1 MDNFNNK
8 VTMAIEDWYNVQ
20 NDDGDYEF
28 AYGTV
33 DFLST
38 RPNSHK
44 HIFTEDVIK
53 EYAPSVI
60 NKWVIAYYDENKGD
74 VTTHVHNQHI
84 IGRVPEQEVKYRY
97 DEDGYLVASVDVILS
112 KLYATDVYELF
123 KKYNYRSV
131 SIEELVG
138 FSEDTEMFED
148 GLQEKKVTGFN
159 ITAISVLGLSYRP
172 SVPNANIQ
180 LTKMSELNEENLQNA
195 EKEYIKY
202 SQNKN
207 NTTLNDIM
215 DKLTIIEKKLSKEET
230 MEDNKEFKSTESMEE
245 VQVDSKAEPE
255 EAKEE
260 EMSCGKEEK
269 MEDSKEEE
277 EVDKKAEE
285 EDSDDSKDDSE
296 EDKEEEKEVD
306 KKSAEEESS
315 ETPSK
320 ETTMAELEQK
330 LSEAEEKIQK
340 YETEISELKEFKSSV
355 EMSKKQDIVNQTLS
369 KVKDYLTE
377 EEYSECVKKGEACSY
392 EAIGAWKNET
402 LASIA
407 ERALEKVTNMS
418 NKEKEDGVL
427 DMGIPKEQETTK
439 TSIFD

>member
-60 NKWVIAYYDENKGD
+60 NKWVIAYYDEVQGD

-112 KLYATDVYELF
+112 KLYATEVYELF
-123 KKYNYRSV
+123 KTYNYRSV

-138 FSEDTEMFED
+138 FSEDTESYED
-148 GLQEKKVTGFN
+148 GKQEKKVTGFN

-180 LTKMSELNEENLQNA
+180 LTKMSEMNEENLQTA
-195 EKEYIKY
+195 EQEYIKY

-230 MEDNKEFKSTESMEE
+230 MEDNKELKSTEAMEE
-245 VQVDSKAEPE
+245 VQPDSKSEPE
-255 EAKEE
+255 AEEMGCGGKEE
-260 EMSCGKEEK
+260 EMAEQP
-269 MEDSKEEE
+269 KEEE

-285 EDSDDSKDDSE
+285 EDSDDSEKE
-296 EDKEEEKEVD
+296 EDSEEEKEVD
-306 KKSAEEESS
+306 KKSEEESV
-315 ETPSK
+315 
-320 ETTMAELEQK
+320 TMAELEEK
-330 LSEAEEKIQK
+330 LSEANAKIEK
-340 YETEISELKEFKSSV
+340 YEAELSKLKEFKNSV
-355 EMSKKQDIVNQTLS
+355 EMSKKQDIVNETLS
-369 KVKDYLTE
+369 KVKEFLTE
-377 EEYSECVKKGEACSY
+377 EEYSECVNKGNSCSY
-392 EAIGAWKNET
+392 ENIGAWKNET

-407 ERALEKVTNMS
+407 DKALEKVASMS
-418 NKEKEDGVL
+418 SKEKEDGVL
-427 DMGIPKEQETTK
+427 DMGIPKETETVK

>member
-60 NKWVIAYYDENKGD
+60 NKWVIAYYDESQGD

-123 KKYNYRSV
+123 KRYNYRSV

-148 GLQEKKVTGFN
+148 GVKEKKVTGFN

-180 LTKMSELNEENLQNA
+180 LTKMSEMNEENLQNA
-195 EKEYIKY
+195 EQEYIKY

-230 MEDNKEFKSTESMEE
+230 MEDNKELKSTEAMEE
-245 VQVDSKAEPE
+245 VQVNSEAEAE
-255 EAKEE
+255 EPKEE
-260 EMSCGKEEK
+260 ETMGCGGAEEEK
-269 MEDSKEEE
+269 MEDQSNEE
-277 EVDKKAEE
+277 EVDKKAEDEEKDSEDSEE
-285 EDSDDSKDDSE
+285 EDS
-296 EDKEEEKEVD
+296 EEKEVD
-306 KKSAEEESS
+306 KKSAEEVS
-315 ETPSK
+315 E
-320 ETTMAELEQK
+320 EITMAELEEK
-330 LSEAEEKIQK
+330 LSEAEAKIQK
-340 YETEISELKEFKSSV
+340 YEAELSELKEFKTSV
-355 EMSKKQDIVNQTLS
+355 EMTKKQEIVSQTLS
-369 KVKDYLTE
+369 QVKDYLTE
-377 EEYSECVKKGEACSY
+377 EEYAECVKKGDACSY

-407 ERALEKVTNMS
+407 ERALEKVANMAS
-418 NKEKEDGVL
+418 KEKEDGVL
-427 DMGIPKEQETTK
+427 DMGIPKETETVK

>member
-1 MDNFNNK
+1 MDKFNNK
-8 VTMAIEDWYNVQ
+8 VSMAIEDWYNVQ

-60 NKWVIAYYDENKGD
+60 NKWVIAYYDDLTGD
-74 VTTHVHNQHI
+74 VTTHVKNQHI

-97 DEDGYLVASVDVILS
+97 DEDGYLIASVDVILS

-123 KKYNYRSV
+123 KRYNYRSV

-148 GLQEKKVTGFN
+148 GKQEKKVTGFN

-180 LTKMSELNEENLQNA
+180 LTKMSEMNEENLQNA

-215 DKLTIIEKKLSKEET
+215 DKLTIIEKKLNKEET
-230 MEDNKEFKSTESMEE
+230 MEDNKELKSTETMEE
-245 VQVDSKAEPE
+245 VQADSKAEPE
-255 EAKEE
+255 VDEKAEDKVE
-260 EMSCGKEEK
+260 EMDCGSEEEK
-269 MEDSKEEE
+269 MEEQPEE
-277 EVDKKAEE
+277 EVDKKADDE
-285 EDSDDSKDDSE
+285 DSKDSKDEDSE
-296 EDKEEEKEVD
+296 EEEKEAD
-306 KKSAEEESS
+306 TKADDS
-315 ETPSK
+315 SK
-320 ETTMAELEQK
+320 EENTMAELEEK
-330 LSEAEEKIQK
+330 LSNAEEKIRK
-340 YETEISELKEFKSSV
+340 YEAELAELKEFKSSV
-355 EMSKKQDIVNQTLS
+355 EMSKKNDIVTQTLS
-369 KVKDYLTE
+369 RVKDFLSE
-377 EEYSECVKKGEACSY
+377 QEYAECVKKGESCSY
-392 EAIGAWKNET
+392 EEIGAWKNET

-407 ERALEKVTNMS
+407 EKALEKVSSMS
-418 NKEKEDGVL
+418 SNEKEEGVL
-427 DMGIPKEQETTK
+427 DMGIPKENETVK

>member
-1 MDNFNNK
+1 MDKFNNK
-8 VTMAIEDWYNVQ
+8 VSMAIEDWYNVE
-20 NDDGDYEF
+20 NGDGDYEF

-60 NKWVIAYYDENKGD
+60 NKWVIAYYDDLTGD
-74 VTTHVHNQHI
+74 VTTHVKNQHI

-97 DEDGYLVASVDVILS
+97 DEDGYLIASVDVILS

-123 KKYNYRSV
+123 KRYNYRSV

-148 GLQEKKVTGFN
+148 GKQEKKVTGFN

-180 LTKMSELNEENLQNA
+180 LTKMSEMNEENLQNA

-215 DKLTIIEKKLSKEET
+215 DKLTIIEKKLNKEET
-230 MEDNKEFKSTESMEE
+230 MEDNKELKSTETMEE
-245 VQVDSKAEPE
+245 VQADSKAEPE
-255 EAKEE
+255 VDEKAEDKVE
-260 EMSCGKEEK
+260 EMDCGSEEEK
-269 MEDSKEEE
+269 MEEQPEE
-277 EVDKKAEE
+277 EVDKKADDE
-285 EDSDDSKDDSE
+285 DSKDSKDEDSE
-296 EDKEEEKEVD
+296 EEEKEAD
-306 KKSAEEESS
+306 TKADDS
-315 ETPSK
+315 SK
-320 ETTMAELEQK
+320 EENTMAELEEK
-330 LSEAEEKIQK
+330 LSNAEEKIRK
-340 YETEISELKEFKSSV
+340 YEAELAELKEFKSSV
-355 EMSKKQDIVNQTLS
+355 EMSKKNDIVTQTLS
-369 KVKDYLTE
+369 RVKDFLSE
-377 EEYSECVKKGEACSY
+377 QEYAECVKKGESCSY
-392 EAIGAWKNET
+392 EEIGAWKNET

-407 ERALEKVTNMS
+407 EKALEKVSSMS
-418 NKEKEDGVL
+418 SNEKEEGVL
-427 DMGIPKEQETTK
+427 DMGIPKENETVK

>member
-1 MDNFNNK
+1 MDKFNNK
-8 VTMAIEDWYNVQ
+8 VSMAIEDWYNVQ

-60 NKWVIAYYDENKGD
+60 NKWVIAYYDDLTGD
-74 VTTHVHNQHI
+74 VTTHVKNQHI

-97 DEDGYLVASVDVILS
+97 DEDGYLIASVDVILS

-123 KKYNYRSV
+123 KRYNYRSV

-148 GLQEKKVTGFN
+148 GKQEKKVTGFN

-180 LTKMSELNEENLQNA
+180 LTKMSEMNEENLQNA

-215 DKLTIIEKKLSKEET
+215 DKLTIIEKKLNKEET
-230 MEDNKEFKSTESMEE
+230 MEGNKELKSTETMEE
-245 VQVDSKAEPE
+245 VQKDSKAEPE
-255 EAKEE
+255 VDEKAEDKVE
-260 EMSCGKEEK
+260 EMGCGSEEEK
-269 MEDSKEEE
+269 MEEQPEE
-277 EVDKKAEE
+277 EVDKKADDEDSKDSKE
-285 EDSDDSKDDSE
+285 EDSEE
-296 EDKEEEKEVD
+296 EDKEEPD
-306 KKSAEEESS
+306 TKSSTEEE
-315 ETPSK
+315 K
-320 ETTMAELEQK
+320 TMAELEEK
-330 LSEAEEKIQK
+330 LSNAEEKIRK
-340 YETEISELKEFKSSV
+340 YETELAELKEFKSSV
-355 EMSKKQDIVNQTLS
+355 EMSKKNDIVTQTLS
-369 KVKDYLTE
+369 RVKEFLSKK
-377 EEYSECVKKGEACSY
+377 EYDECVKKGESCSY
-392 EAIGAWKNET
+392 EEIGAWKNET

-407 ERALEKVTNMS
+407 EKALEKVSSMS
-418 NKEKEDGVL
+418 SNEKEEGVL
-427 DMGIPKEQETTK
+427 DMGIPKENETVK

>member
-60 NKWVIAYYDENKGD
+60 NKWVIAYYDEIQGD

-112 KLYATDVYELF
+112 KLYATEVYELF
-123 KKYNYRSV
+123 KTYNYRSV

-138 FSEDTEMFED
+138 FSEDTESYED
-148 GLQEKKVTGFN
+148 GKQEKKVTGFN

-180 LTKMSELNEENLQNA
+180 LTKMSEMNEENLQTA
-195 EKEYIKY
+195 EQEYIKY

-230 MEDNKEFKSTESMEE
+230 MEDNKELKSTEAMEE
-245 VQVDSKAEPE
+245 VQPDSKSEPE
-255 EAKEE
+255 AEEMGCGGKEE
-260 EMSCGKEEK
+260 EMAEQPKE
-269 MEDSKEEE
+269 EEE

-285 EDSDDSKDDSE
+285 EDSDDSEKE
-296 EDKEEEKEVD
+296 EDSEEEKEVD
-306 KKSAEEESS
+306 KKSKEESV
-315 ETPSK
+315 
-320 ETTMAELEQK
+320 TMAELEEK
-330 LSEAEEKIQK
+330 LSEANAKIEK
-340 YETEISELKEFKSSV
+340 YEAELSKLKEFKNSV
-355 EMSKKQDIVNQTLS
+355 EMSKKQDIVNETLS
-369 KVKDYLTE
+369 KVKEFLTE
-377 EEYSECVKKGEACSY
+377 KEYSECVNKGNSCSY
-392 EAIGAWKNET
+392 ENIGAWKNET

-407 ERALEKVTNMS
+407 DKALEKVASMS
-418 NKEKEDGVL
+418 SKEKEDGVL
-427 DMGIPKEQETTK
+427 DMGIPKETETVK

>member
-1 MDNFNNK
+1 MDKFNNK
-8 VTMAIEDWYNVQ
+8 VSMAIEDWYNVQ

-60 NKWVIAYYDENKGD
+60 NKWVIAYYDDLTGD
-74 VTTHVHNQHI
+74 VTTHVKNQHI

-97 DEDGYLVASVDVILS
+97 DEDGYLIASVDVILS

-123 KKYNYRSV
+123 KRYNYRSV

-148 GLQEKKVTGFN
+148 GKQEKKVTGFN

-180 LTKMSELNEENLQNA
+180 LTKMSEMNEENLQNA

-215 DKLTIIEKKLSKEET
+215 DKLTIIEKKLNKEET
-230 MEDNKEFKSTESMEE
+230 MEDNKELKSTETMEE
-245 VQVDSKAEPE
+245 VQADSKAEPE
-255 EAKEE
+255 VDEKAEDKVE
-260 EMSCGKEEK
+260 EMDCGSEEEK
-269 MEDSKEEE
+269 MEEQPEE
-277 EVDKKAEE
+277 EVDKKADDE
-285 EDSDDSKDDSE
+285 DSKDSKDEDSE
-296 EDKEEEKEVD
+296 EEEKEAD
-306 KKSAEEESS
+306 TKADDS
-315 ETPSK
+315 SK
-320 ETTMAELEQK
+320 EENTMAELEEK
-330 LSEAEEKIQK
+330 LSNAEEKIRK
-340 YETEISELKEFKSSV
+340 YEAELAELKEFKSSV
-355 EMSKKQDIVNQTLS
+355 EMSRKNDIVTQTLS
-369 KVKDYLTE
+369 RVKDFLSE
-377 EEYSECVKKGEACSY
+377 QEYAECVKKGESCSY
-392 EAIGAWKNET
+392 EEIGAWKNET

-407 ERALEKVTNMS
+407 EKALEKVSSMS
-418 NKEKEDGVL
+418 SNEKEEGVL
-427 DMGIPKEQETTK
+427 DMGIPKENETVK

>member
-1 MDNFNNK
+1 MDKFNNK
-8 VTMAIEDWYNVQ
+8 VSMAIEDWYNVQ

-60 NKWVIAYYDENKGD
+60 NKWVIAYYDDLTGD
-74 VTTHVHNQHI
+74 VTTHVKNQHI

-97 DEDGYLVASVDVILS
+97 DEDGYLIASVDVILS

-123 KKYNYRSV
+123 KRYNYRSV

-148 GLQEKKVTGFN
+148 GKQEKKVTGFN

-180 LTKMSELNEENLQNA
+180 LTKMSEMNEENLQNA

-215 DKLTIIEKKLSKEET
+215 DKLTIIEKKLNKEET
-230 MEDNKEFKSTESMEE
+230 MEDNKELKSTETMEE
-245 VQVDSKAEPE
+245 VQADSKAEPE
-255 EAKEE
+255 VDEKAEDKVE
-260 EMSCGKEEK
+260 EMGCGSEEEK
-269 MEDSKEEE
+269 MEEQPEE
-277 EVDKKAEE
+277 EVDKKADDE
-285 EDSDDSKDDSE
+285 DSKDSKDEDSE
-296 EDKEEEKEVD
+296 EEEKEAD
-306 KKSAEEESS
+306 TKADDS
-315 ETPSK
+315 SK
-320 ETTMAELEQK
+320 EENTMAELEEK
-330 LSEAEEKIQK
+330 LSNAEEKIRK
-340 YETEISELKEFKSSV
+340 YEAELAELKEFKSSV
-355 EMSKKQDIVNQTLS
+355 EMSKKNDIVTQTLS
-369 KVKDYLTE
+369 RVKDFLSE
-377 EEYSECVKKGEACSY
+377 KEYAECVKKGESCSY
-392 EAIGAWKNET
+392 EEIGAWKNET

-407 ERALEKVTNMS
+407 EKALEKVSSMS
-418 NKEKEDGVL
+418 SNEKEEGVL
-427 DMGIPKEQETTK
+427 DMGIPKENETVK

>member
-1 MDNFNNK
+1 MDKFNNK
-8 VTMAIEDWYNVQ
+8 VSMAIEDWYNVQ

-60 NKWVIAYYDENKGD
+60 NKWVIAYYDDLTGD
-74 VTTHVHNQHI
+74 VTTHVKNQHI

-97 DEDGYLVASVDVILS
+97 DEDGYLIASVDVILS

-123 KKYNYRSV
+123 KRYNYRSV

-148 GLQEKKVTGFN
+148 GKQEKKVTGFN

-180 LTKMSELNEENLQNA
+180 LTKMSEMNEENLQNA

-215 DKLTIIEKKLSKEET
+215 DKLTIIEKKLNKEET
-230 MEDNKEFKSTESMEE
+230 MEDNKELKSTETMEE
-245 VQVDSKAEPE
+245 VQADSKAEPE
-255 EAKEE
+255 VDEKAEDKVE
-260 EMSCGKEEK
+260 EMGCGSEEEK
-269 MEDSKEEE
+269 MEEQPEE
-277 EVDKKAEE
+277 EVDKKADDEN
-285 EDSDDSKDDSE
+285 SKDSKDEDSE
-296 EDKEEEKEVD
+296 EEEKEAD
-306 KKSAEEESS
+306 TKADDS
-315 ETPSK
+315 SK
-320 ETTMAELEQK
+320 EENTMAELEEK
-330 LSEAEEKIQK
+330 LSNAEEKIRK
-340 YETEISELKEFKSSV
+340 YEAELAELKEFKSSV
-355 EMSKKQDIVNQTLS
+355 EMSKKNDIVTQTLS
-369 KVKDYLTE
+369 RVKDFLSE
-377 EEYSECVKKGEACSY
+377 QEYAECVKKGESCSY
-392 EAIGAWKNET
+392 EEIGAWKNET

-407 ERALEKVTNMS
+407 EKALEKVSSMS
-418 NKEKEDGVL
+418 SNEKEEGVL
-427 DMGIPKEQETTK
+427 DMGIPKEVETIK

>member
-1 MDNFNNK
+1 MDKFNNK
-8 VTMAIEDWYNVQ
+8 VSMAIEDWYNVQ

-60 NKWVIAYYDENKGD
+60 NKWVIAYYDDLTGD
-74 VTTHVHNQHI
+74 VTTHVKNQHI

-123 KKYNYRSV
+123 KRYNYRSV

-148 GLQEKKVTGFN
+148 GKQEKKVTGFN

-180 LTKMSELNEENLQNA
+180 LTKMSEMNEENLQNA

-215 DKLTIIEKKLSKEET
+215 DKLTIIEKKLNKEET
-230 MEDNKEFKSTESMEE
+230 MEDNKELKSTETMEE
-245 VQVDSKAEPE
+245 VQADSKAEPE
-255 EAKEE
+255 VDEKAEDKVE
-260 EMSCGKEEK
+260 EMGCGSEEEK
-269 MEDSKEEE
+269 MEEQPEEK
-277 EVDKKAEE
+277 VDKKADDE
-285 EDSDDSKDDSE
+285 DSKDSKDEDSE
-296 EDKEEEKEVD
+296 EEEKEAD
-306 KKSAEEESS
+306 TKADDS
-315 ETPSK
+315 SK
-320 ETTMAELEQK
+320 EENTMAELEEK
-330 LSEAEEKIQK
+330 LSNAEEKIRK
-340 YETEISELKEFKSSV
+340 YEAELAELKEFKSSV
-355 EMSKKQDIVNQTLS
+355 EMSKKNDIVTQTLS
-369 KVKDYLTE
+369 RVKDFLSE
-377 EEYSECVKKGEACSY
+377 QEYAECVKKGESCSY
-392 EAIGAWKNET
+392 EEIGAWKNET

-407 ERALEKVTNMS
+407 EKALEKVSSMS
-418 NKEKEDGVL
+418 SNEKEEGVL
-427 DMGIPKEQETTK
+427 DMGIPKENETVK

>member
-1 MDNFNNK
+1 MDNFKNK

-60 NKWVIAYYDENKGD
+60 NKWVIAYYDEAQGD

-112 KLYATDVYELF
+112 KLYATEVYGLF
-123 KKYNYRSV
+123 KRYNYRSV

-138 FSEDTEMFED
+138 FSEDTESYED
-148 GLQEKKVTGFN
+148 GKQEKMVTGFN

-180 LTKMSELNEENLQNA
+180 LTKMSEMNEENLQNA

-215 DKLTIIEKKLSKEET
+215 DKLTIIENKLNKEEK
-230 MEDNKEFKSTESMEE
+230 MEEKKELNSTEATMEE
-245 VQVDSKAEPE
+245 VQVDSKSEPE
-255 EAKEE
+255 AE
-260 EMSCGKEEK
+260 EMSCGGKEEEMAEQPK
-269 MEDSKEEE
+269 EE

-285 EDSDDSKDDSE
+285 NSEEDKDDSKDEDKS
-296 EDKEEEKEVD
+296 EDKEED
-306 KKSAEEESS
+306 KKSDESV
-315 ETPSK
+315 
-320 ETTMAELEQK
+320 TMSELEAQ
-330 LSEAEEKIQK
+330 LSEAKAKIEK
-340 YETEISELKEFKSSV
+340 YEAELSELKEFKNSV
-355 EMSKKQDIVNQTLS
+355 EMSKKNDIVTETLS
-369 KVKDYLTE
+369 KVKEFLTE
-377 EEYSECVKKGEACSY
+377 EEYSKCIEKGNSCSY
-392 EAIGAWKNET
+392 ENIGAWKNET

-407 ERALEKVTNMS
+407 DKALEKVANMS
-418 NKEKEDGVL
+418 SKEKEDGVL
-427 DMGIPKEQETTK
+427 DMGIPQEVETVK

>member
-1 MDNFNNK
+1 MDKFNNK
-8 VTMAIEDWYNVQ
+8 VSMAIEDWYNVE
-20 NDDGDYEF
+20 NGDGDYEF

-60 NKWVIAYYDENKGD
+60 NKWVIAYYDDLTGD
-74 VTTHVHNQHI
+74 VTTHVKNQHI

-97 DEDGYLVASVDVILS
+97 DEDGYLIASVDVILS

-123 KKYNYRSV
+123 KRYNYRSV

-148 GLQEKKVTGFN
+148 GKQEKKVTGFN

-180 LTKMSELNEENLQNA
+180 LTKMSEMNEENLQNA

-215 DKLTIIEKKLSKEET
+215 DKLTIIEKKLNKEEP
-230 MEDNKEFKSTESMEE
+230 MEDNKELKSTETMEE
-245 VQVDSKAEPE
+245 VQADSKAEPE
-255 EAKEE
+255 VDEKAEDKVE
-260 EMSCGKEEK
+260 EMDCGSEEEK
-269 MEDSKEEE
+269 MEEQPEE
-277 EVDKKAEE
+277 EVDKKADDE
-285 EDSDDSKDDSE
+285 DSKDSKDEDSE
-296 EDKEEEKEVD
+296 EEEKEAD
-306 KKSAEEESS
+306 TKADDS
-315 ETPSK
+315 SK
-320 ETTMAELEQK
+320 EENTMAELEEK
-330 LSEAEEKIQK
+330 LSNAEEKIRK
-340 YETEISELKEFKSSV
+340 YEAELAELKEFKSSV
-355 EMSKKQDIVNQTLS
+355 EMSKKNDIVTQTLS
-369 KVKDYLTE
+369 RVKDFLSE
-377 EEYSECVKKGEACSY
+377 QEYAECVKKGESCSY
-392 EAIGAWKNET
+392 EEIGAWKNET

-407 ERALEKVTNMS
+407 EKALEKVSSMS
-418 NKEKEDGVL
+418 SNEKEEGVL
-427 DMGIPKEQETTK
+427 DMGIPKENETVK

>member
-1 MDNFNNK
+1 MDKFNNK
-8 VTMAIEDWYNVQ
+8 VSMAIEDWYNVQ

-60 NKWVIAYYDENKGD
+60 NKWVIAYYDDLTGD
-74 VTTHVHNQHI
+74 VTTHVKNQHI

-97 DEDGYLVASVDVILS
+97 DEDGYLIASVDVILS

-123 KKYNYRSV
+123 KRYNYRSV

-148 GLQEKKVTGFN
+148 GKQEKKVTGFN

-180 LTKMSELNEENLQNA
+180 LTKMSEMNEENLQNA

-215 DKLTIIEKKLSKEET
+215 DKLTIIEKK
-230 MEDNKEFKSTESMEE
+230 
-245 VQVDSKAEPE
+245 
-255 EAKEE
+255 
-260 EMSCGKEEK
+260 
-269 MEDSKEEE
+269 
-277 EVDKKAEE
+277 
-285 EDSDDSKDDSE
+285 
-296 EDKEEEKEVD
+296 
-306 KKSAEEESS
+306 
-315 ETPSK
+315 
-320 ETTMAELEQK
+320 
-330 LSEAEEKIQK
+330 
-340 YETEISELKEFKSSV
+340 
-355 EMSKKQDIVNQTLS
+355 
-369 KVKDYLTE
+369 
-377 EEYSECVKKGEACSY
+377 
-392 EAIGAWKNET
+392 
-402 LASIA
+402 
-407 ERALEKVTNMS
+407 
-418 NKEKEDGVL
+418 
-427 DMGIPKEQETTK
+427 
-439 TSIFD
+439 